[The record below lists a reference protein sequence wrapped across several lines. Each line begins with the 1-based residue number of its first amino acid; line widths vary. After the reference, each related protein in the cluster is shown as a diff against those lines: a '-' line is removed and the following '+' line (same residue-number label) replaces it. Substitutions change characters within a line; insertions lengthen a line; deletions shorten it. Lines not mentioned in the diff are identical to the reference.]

1 MLRSAIAI
9 VIFAALFLPLA
20 HKLPY
25 YPRPLE
31 WLIASAYDKYDLA
44 PSIHWP
50 RLLTSAGGHFD
61 VLLALASKYPFFL
74 DDVFET
80 PPGKKYTVENSDWM
94 KRQFFE
100 GWYFKVVRRLVVPT
114 HADRLRDGGTSTLV
128 VIPGVLFDGGAGD
141 PHAFIMVAGVGEA
154 TYHKFPLADVHLA
167 TLPDDGFELRIG
179 QNNFSATAIELAI
192 PGVAEGWLELVDS
205 TPYPVTPLSPTV
217 MGWFAYLDALVPMQC
232 SHGVVQLTAAARG
245 ELRLGGD
252 APVHV
257 DGARAYVEKDWGW
270 SFPQRWVWLQT
281 NEFAGSP
288 RSSFMLS
295 VASIPWPNAETTL
308 FSFTGFLGFLYDGP
322 NQKLH
327 RFGTYTGAT
336 VEFLCDDG
344 AVGCGFGSPALAGG
358 ERVRLRLRDAQ
369 YILDVSAR
377 GDRKRAA
384 QLWGP
389 KPVAT
394 GLRMEKFVDE
404 MLGAVEIDVALTRR
418 SDGKAVFKSTGRDG
432 GLEIQVE

>member
-25 YPRPLE
+25 YPRGLE
-31 WLIASAYDKYDLA
+31 WLIASAYDTYDLA
-44 PSIHWP
+44 PSVQWP
-50 RLLTSAGGHFD
+50 RLLKSAGGHFET
-61 VLLALASKYPFFL
+61 LLREPKS
-74 DDVFET
+74 
-80 PPGKKYTVENSDWM
+80 
-94 KRQFFE
+94 RQFFE

-114 HADRLRDGGTSTLV
+114 HADRLRDGGASTLV

-154 TYHKFPLADVHLA
+154 TYHKFPLADVHLT

-252 APVHV
+252 APVHI

-369 YILDVSAR
+369 YVLDVTAR

-418 SDGKAVFKSTGRDG
+418 SDGKAVFRSTGRDG

>member
-1 MLRSAIAI
+1 
-9 VIFAALFLPLA
+9 
-20 HKLPY
+20 
-25 YPRPLE
+25 
-31 WLIASAYDKYDLA
+31 
-44 PSIHWP
+44 
-50 RLLTSAGGHFD
+50 
-61 VLLALASKYPFFL
+61 
-74 DDVFET
+74 
-80 PPGKKYTVENSDWM
+80 M

-114 HADRLRDGGTSTLV
+114 HADRLRDGGASTLV

-154 TYHKFPLADVHLA
+154 TYHKFPLADVHLT

-232 SHGVVQLTAAARG
+232 SHGVVQLTATARG

-270 SFPQRWVWLQT
+270 SFPSRWVWLQT

-308 FSFTGFLGFLYDGP
+308 FSFTGFQAFCTTARTR
-322 NQKLH
+322 LH
-327 RFGTYTGAT
+327 RRTYTGAT
-336 VEFLCDDG
+336 VEFLVRRRRG
-344 AVGCGFGSPALAGG
+344 GLRLRLAGACG
-358 ERVRLRLRDAQ
+358 RRARRLRLRDAQ
-369 YILDVSAR
+369 YILDVTAR

-389 KPVAT
+389 S
-394 GLRMEKFVDE
+394 RW
-404 MLGAVEIDVALTRR
+404 RR
-418 SDGKAVFKSTGRDG
+418 AFDGEVCGRDARRRRD
-432 GLEIQVE
+432 